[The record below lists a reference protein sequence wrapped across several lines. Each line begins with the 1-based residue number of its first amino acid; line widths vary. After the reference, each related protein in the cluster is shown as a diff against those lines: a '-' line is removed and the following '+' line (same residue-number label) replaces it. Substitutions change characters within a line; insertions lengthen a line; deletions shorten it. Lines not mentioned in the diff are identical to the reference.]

1 MIELITFD
9 LSGWH
14 EHERAAERIVWGN
27 AGDILSLDV
36 VPSPWKV
43 CKPMER
49 ESWLADARNM
59 AKPGGIVS
67 VDSHTVGSRPAIQ
80 IVYKRM
86 YGLGYMFTGILIVEF
101 RQHWCQFT
109 AVSGERGTTGIREA
123 LVTDTLLGTGQIR
136 VRKYPF
142 YLRPFKRSSGYVE
155 GWFRDPYDA
164 KYRGITLRSVSDD
177 EEYDAQFP
185 DHPLSR
191 LRCTLASV
199 RDSLRFA
206 QAR

>member
-1 MIELITFD
+1 MKVALGV
-9 LSGWH
+9 SGGIAAYK
-14 EHERAAERIVWGN
+14 AAEVLR
-27 AGDILSLDV
+27 LLQERDV
-36 VPSPWKV
+36 RVQV
-43 CKPMER
+43 
-49 ESWLADARNM
+49 
-59 AKPGGIVS
+59 I
-67 VDSHTVGSRPAIQ
+67 
-80 IVYKRM
+80 
-86 YGLGYMFTGILIVEF
+86 MFTGILIVEF
-101 RQHWCQFT
+101 RQHRCQFT
-109 AVSGERGTTGIREA
+109 AVSGEQGTTGIREA

-155 GWFRDPYDA
+155 GWFRDPYDV

-206 QAR
+206 QAG